1 MRDEPLNENAFI
13 SLLVLLAT
21 GLLAAAVHAG
31 WLEA

>member
-1 MRDEPLNENAFI
+1 MLRAFI

-21 GLLAAAVHAG
+21 GLLVAAAVHAG